1 MTDPSISRLRVGIV
15 LAAAGP
21 SRNAMDMARLAERLG
36 FDSAW
41 MYENLY
47 FPGALSTAG
56 AAIACTTRLR
66 VGIGTV
72 SPYTR
77 NPVIY
82 AMEAGQLHELSRG
95 RFVIGLG
102 ASPPAFLERIGIN
115 ARHPLATMRETI
127 AIMRA
132 LFRGGI
138 ERFDGEAFTVHDV
151 HLSFEPAAG
160 GPPIWIGAIGDR
172 MLRLTGE
179 VADGLIFSVLC
190 PHPFIVRAMNRLAE
204 GAAIVGRRP
213 NLVDSVA
220 YVPFALLDDRAKAR
234 AMLKPHIAL
243 MVSRTAGK
251 AELEVLF
258 TRDQLFTSDQ
268 MVDIAQRYR
277 AGEAPDAYI
286 PDHVVDALCIA
297 GDEDDCR
304 RGLAAYA
311 DLGVG
316 EVALFGLDVQPESQK
331 MLKRLAR
338 SLEREP
344 IVRRTDMRA
353 TEFISPP

>member
-1 MTDPSISRLRVGIV
+1 MSEPSKTRLRVGIV

-21 SRNAMDMARLAERLG
+21 SGDAMEMARLAERLG

-102 ASPPAFLERIGIN
+102 ASPPAFLERMGIN
-115 ARHPLATMRETI
+115 ARRPLATMRESI

-132 LFRGGI
+132 LFAGGI
-138 ERFDGEAFTVHDV
+138 ERFDGEAFALHDV
-151 HLSFEPAAG
+151 RLSFQPAAG

-190 PHPFIVRAMNRLAE
+190 PHPFITRAMDRLAE
-204 GAAIVGRRP
+204 GAAQSGRDP
-213 NLVDSVA
+213 GLVDSVA
-220 YVPFALLDDRAKAR
+220 YVPFALLDDRARAR
-234 AMLKPHIAL
+234 AMVKPHIAL

-251 AELEVLF
+251 PELEVLF

-268 MVDIAQRYR
+268 MAVIAQRYG
-277 AGEAPDAYI
+277 AGESPDAYI
-286 PDHVVDALCIA
+286 PDDVVDALCIA

-304 RGLAAYA
+304 RALAAYA

-316 EVALFGLDVQPESQK
+316 EVALFGLDVEPESQR
-331 MLKRLAR
+331 MLERLSR
-338 SLEREP
+338 SLAREP
-344 IVRRTDMRA
+344 IVRRTDTRA
-353 TEFISPP
+353 IQSISPS